1 MANSN
6 LDKDDALKS
15 LKSKTSLV
23 SELEG
28 IIKGLE
34 RKLAERVKEMGEQIY
49 EMKVVIRNQKQ
60 EEKENI

>member
-15 LKSKTSLV
+15 LKSKTSHV